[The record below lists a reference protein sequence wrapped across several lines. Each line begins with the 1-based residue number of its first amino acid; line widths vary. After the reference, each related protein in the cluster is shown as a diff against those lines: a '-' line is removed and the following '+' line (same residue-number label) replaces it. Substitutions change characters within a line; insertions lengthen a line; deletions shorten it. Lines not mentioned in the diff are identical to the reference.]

1 MSLLPMI
8 ILALSGHGQCG
19 KSTTLNMLKELL
31 REAGKS
37 ISSKPH
43 PWSEAP
49 ETFEYKGLMI
59 CVAPGGDTRAVVER
73 NVRYFKLKRCD
84 VAISATRT
92 KWGSVEA
99 LEEYA
104 KEKGAE
110 IEWIQKSYEYSLSEE
125 TCLWCN
131 QETAKIIF
139 DKL

>member
-1 MSLLPMI
+1 
-8 ILALSGHGQCG
+8 
-19 KSTTLNMLKELL
+19 MLKELL
-31 REAGKS
+31 RDAGKS

-49 ETFEYKGLMI
+49 ETFEYNGLLI

-104 KEKGAE
+104 KEEGVE
-110 IEWIQKSYEYSLSEE
+110 IEWIQKSYEYSLSKE
-125 TCLWCN
+125 TCQRCN
-131 QETAKIIF
+131 QETAQLIF
-139 DKL
+139 NML